1 MDEPFRLDADKRPR
15 SLIRT
20 VPPFVNRRE
29 ELVWLEHCLQDA
41 VAGHPRVVL
50 ILGDAGV
57 GKTRLLQEVRSL
69 AMDRGISVCYGRCY
83 EDLALPY
90 LPFVEALRAQFEQAP
105 EDVGHTLGADAEVI
119 GQFLHHGGVPPP
131 VASFSRPDQ
140 ADQEKLRLFLAVSHA
155 TVALAQRRPTC
166 FVVDDLH
173 WADPFSLDLFGH
185 LVFTV
190 ADTAVREAVPL
201 LMLGTH
207 RPVDPQTRL
216 ARLIARFQRE
226 AICQTL
232 ELSGLQ
238 EPETHELI
246 RALGLVR
253 PSHQLIA
260 TINDATRGNPL
271 FIQEIFH
278 LLLQQEALQERGGYV
293 VATASASDLRLPE
306 LLQMRSP
313 LVPRSSVR
321 AVGGS
326 SLWHPSWA
334 IASPYSSLAR

>member
-1 MDEPFRLDADKRPR
+1 M
-15 SLIRT
+15 
-20 VPPFVNRRE
+20 
-29 ELVWLEHCLQDA
+29 
-41 VAGHPRVVL
+41 
-50 ILGDAGV
+50 
-57 GKTRLLQEVRSL
+57 

-105 EDVGHTLGADAEVI
+105 EDVEHTLGADTEVI
-119 GQFLHHGGVPPP
+119 IGQLLHHGGEPPP
-131 VASFSRPDQ
+131 VASLSMPAQ
-140 ADQEKLRLFLAVSHA
+140 ADQEKLRLFLAVSRA
-155 TVALAQRRPTC
+155 TVTLAQRRPTC

-190 ADTAVREAVPL
+190 ADTAVREVVPL
-201 LMLGTH
+201 LILGTH
-207 RPVDPQTRL
+207 RPVDPKTRL

-232 ELSGLQ
+232 ELSGLP

-260 TINDATRGNPL
+260 TINEATQGNPL

-278 LLLQQEALQERGGYV
+278 HLL
-293 VATASASDLRLPE
+293 
-306 LLQMRSP
+306 
-313 LVPRSSVR
+313 
-321 AVGGS
+321 
-326 SLWHPSWA
+326 H
-334 IASPYSSLAR
+334 